1 MKKYESAEISTGS
14 ASGSAG
20 VGSIPF
26 GRGYFQS
33 GSNNGAAG
41 IHFTPSEEPRLKS
54 YKSMKHS
61 KNKLKKMKKFKE
73 YNEDACATMGNTG
86 GMGAIVSA
94 QPSATPGDVV
104 GGTIGSGDIGQG
116 LGTAYMKPQLKLKK
130 DKKRKLKK
138 FDDFSNFKP

>member
-1 MKKYESAEISTGS
+1 
-14 ASGSAG
+14 
-20 VGSIPF
+20 
-26 GRGYFQS
+26 
-33 GSNNGAAG
+33 
-41 IHFTPSEEPRLKS
+41 
-54 YKSMKHS
+54 
-61 KNKLKKMKKFKE
+61 MKKFRK